1 MLNIN
6 NLRQEYRL
14 KSLDIVNLNPD
25 PFLQFHLWFNEAKH
39 VQVIEPN
46 ALTLAT
52 ASAEGRPSSRM
63 ILLKGMD
70 AKGFLFFT
78 NYQSRKGRDLSVNPF
93 GCMTFY
99 WAELERQVILDGSV
113 EKISQNESEAYY
125 ASRPRS
131 SQLGS
136 WASHQDQTI
145 ESREELEAA
154 YKNYEQE
161 FEGKPVPKPPYW
173 GGYRLL
179 PVRFEF
185 WQGRQNRLH
194 DRFRYLLTDGTWKIE
209 RLAP

>member
-1 MLNIN
+1 MLNIK

-14 KSLDIVNLNPD
+14 KSLDIVNLNSD
-25 PFLQFHLWFNEAKH
+25 PFLQFHLWFKEAQEA
-39 VQVIEPN
+39 QVLEPN
-46 ALTLAT
+46 AFTLAT
-52 ASAEGRPSSRM
+52 ASAEGRPSSRT

-70 AKGFLFFT
+70 EKGFLFFT

-99 WAELERQVILDGSV
+99 WAELERQVILDGCV
-113 EKISQNESEAYY
+113 EKISQEESEAYF

-145 ESREELEAA
+145 ESREELETA
-154 YKNYEQE
+154 YRNYEQE

-194 DRFRYLLTDGTWKIE
+194 DRLRYLLTDVTWKIE

>member
-25 PFLQFHLWFNEAKH
+25 PFLQFHLWFKEAQQA
-39 VQVIEPN
+39 QVAEPN

-52 ASAEGRPSSRM
+52 ASAEGRPSSRT

-70 AKGFLFFT
+70 EKGFLFFT

-99 WAELERQVILDGSV
+99 WAELERQAILDGSV
-113 EKISQNESEAYY
+113 EKISQDESEAYF

-145 ESREELEAA
+145 GSREELETA
-154 YKNYEQE
+154 YRNYEKK
-161 FEGKPVPKPPYW
+161 FEGKLVPKPLT
-173 GGYRLL
+173 GEDIGCFRFALNTGKGAKIVCTTAFGTFL
-179 PVRFEF
+179 PTVL
-185 WQGRQNRLH
+185 GKSS
-194 DRFRYLLTDGTWKIE
+194 G
-209 RLAP
+209 